1 VIVKI
6 PVHPISLS
14 EELVIRHEPC
24 CGSESDDPTT
34 LGDLSSAL
42 SELEGGE
49 GRGEVRSLWVSD
61 SEAGAVEVSAAAVVD
76 DHG

>member
-1 VIVKI
+1 MIEKM
-6 PVHPISLS
+6 PAF
-14 EELVIRHEPC
+14 IRDVRLMEIEHEPC

-76 DHG
+76 E

>member
-42 SELEGGE
+42 SDLEDGE
-49 GRGEVRSLWVSD
+49 RRGEVRSLRVPD
-61 SEAGAVEVSAAAVVD
+61 SEAGAVEVPTTTVVSE
-76 DHG
+76 